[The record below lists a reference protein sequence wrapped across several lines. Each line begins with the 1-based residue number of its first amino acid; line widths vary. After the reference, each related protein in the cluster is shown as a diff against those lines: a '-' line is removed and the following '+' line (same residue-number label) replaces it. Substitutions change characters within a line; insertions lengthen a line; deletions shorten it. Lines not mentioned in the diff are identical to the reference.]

1 MIRHSLELSN
11 EENFPLLPCVVVHDV
26 TTVVHV
32 ASRGWFVGIRWARAA
47 VEGVA
52 RYYQRIGNR
61 LKVRMHVQM
70 GIFAREMFRPG
81 GLYRK

>member
-1 MIRHSLELSN
+1 MIRHSLDLSN

-26 TTVVHV
+26 STVVHV
-32 ASRGWFVGIRWARAA
+32 EFRGWFVGIRWAGAA
-47 VEGVA
+47 LEGVA

-70 GIFAREMFRPG
+70 GIFAREMFRPSA
-81 GLYRK
+81 LYGK